1 MGGVS
6 IHTGPFHTGPVVN
19 LKMTES
25 PPGTGIE
32 DKKND
37 NLRLIDISLGS
48 YRIKRSRQGLDGASF
63 LPLIFVGNKP
73 STIPLKASGLF
84 FFYV

>member
-1 MGGVS
+1 
-6 IHTGPFHTGPVVN
+6 
-19 LKMTES
+19 MTES

-48 YRIKRSRQGLDGASF
+48 YRIKISRQGLDGASF
-63 LPLIFVGNKP
+63 LPLIFVP
-73 STIPLKASGLF
+73 
-84 FFYV
+84 